1 MAHPA
6 PPRPARSATGPR
18 RVLLAGSAGN
28 FTEWYEFGVYAA
40 FATVIADRFFTP
52 AQAAGQG
59 GAGPLVATYAS
70 FAVSFFFRPAG
81 ALLFGRVGDRVG
93 RRPALVLVITLMTLA
108 TTLIG
113 LLPDRDAI
121 GVAAPWMLTL
131 LRVLQGLCLG
141 GEFGGAVALMT
152 ESAPPGRR
160 GRHGAWQSFTVALGL
175 LAGAAVAALLS
186 ALLPPAALHAWGWR
200 IPFLLALPLGLAAY
214 RLRAGLP
221 DDPPPP
227 ALTAAPAPP
236 EAVPPEAV
244 PPAPGAAPRAAPRPA
259 LPPFPGAPPRTPAP
273 QTPTGLDLP
282 LRGNTQPALG
292 APLSGSRGSSS
303 AQGAERPVPG
313 SGAEPLGT
321 VEGRGGAGSAQRPDP
336 ARPTGAAPPAAGAG
350 LPGPVGSGTA
360 VRGTGSAASGSAPAP
375 TTPGGSGTARAVL
388 LAVARLMGWSAAG
401 YTFLVV
407 LPSYLQATLGASFRQ
422 ALTATALANLGFA
435 AAILPA
441 GILSDR
447 IGRRPVM
454 LAGALGVTLLA
465 LPLLHLLQD
474 PAASAP
480 AKAAAVLAAGAT
492 VGLLA
497 GPGPAMLAETFPAR
511 VRCTGPGLAY
521 ALTGAV
527 FSGCAGLVIT
537 ALTAATGDHD
547 VPAYYA
553 AGTCALSA
561 LALAGLRG
569 DGHLRPLE

>member
-1 MAHPA
+1 MAPLAVRRPA
-6 PPRPARSATGPR
+6 PPAAGPR
-18 RVLLAGSAGN
+18 RVLLAGSVGN
-28 FTEWYEFGVYAA
+28 FTEWYEFGVYGA

-52 AQAAGQG
+52 AGAAGQG

-81 ALLFGRVGDRVG
+81 ALLFGRLGDRIG
-93 RRPALVLVITLMTLA
+93 RRPALSLVIALMTLA

-113 LLPDRDAI
+113 LLPTRDAI
-121 GVAAPWMLTL
+121 GAAAPWLLVL
-131 LRVLQGLCLG
+131 LRVLQGLCTG

-175 LAGAAVAALLS
+175 LAGAAVAALL
-186 ALLPPAALHAWGWR
+186 AGLLTPAALHAWGWR

-214 RLRAGLP
+214 RLRSGLP
-221 DDPPPP
+221 AEPPPPP
-227 ALTAAPAPP
+227 APPAPP
-236 EAVPPEAV
+236 PPSLS
-244 PPAPGAAPRAAPRPA
+244 PAPSPPPVARAP
-259 LPPFPGAPPRTPAP
+259 GRT
-273 QTPTGLDLP
+273 
-282 LRGNTQPALG
+282 
-292 APLSGSRGSSS
+292 
-303 AQGAERPVPG
+303 
-313 SGAEPLGT
+313 GT
-321 VEGRGGAGSAQRPDP
+321 V
-336 ARPTGAAPPAAGAG
+336 
-350 LPGPVGSGTA
+350 
-360 VRGTGSAASGSAPAP
+360 
-375 TTPGGSGTARAVL
+375 RAVA
-388 LAVARLMGWSAAG
+388 LAVGRLMGWSAAG

-407 LPSYLQATLGASFRQ
+407 LPSYLQATLGASFHQ
-422 ALTATALANLGFA
+422 ALVATTLANLGFA

-447 IGRRPVM
+447 VGRSPVM
-454 LAGALGVTLLA
+454 LAGALAVTLFA

-474 PAASAP
+474 PAAPAA

-497 GPGPAMLAETFPAR
+497 GPGPAMLAEMFPAR
-511 VRCTGPGLAY
+511 VRCTGLGLAY
-521 ALTGAV
+521 ALSGAV

-569 DGHLRPLE
+569 DGHRRPLP

>member
-1 MAHPA
+1 MSPLA
-6 PPRPARSATGPR
+6 PPRPARSAAGPR

-28 FTEWYEFGVYAA
+28 FTEWYEFGVYGA

-52 AQAAGQG
+52 AHAAGQG

-81 ALLFGRVGDRVG
+81 AVLFGRIGDRAG
-93 RRPALVLVITLMTLA
+93 RRPALVLVIALMTLA

-121 GVAAPWMLTL
+121 GVAAPWLLTL

-175 LAGAAVAALLS
+175 LAGAAVAALLA
-186 ALLPPAALHAWGWR
+186 ALLTPAALHAWGWR

-221 DDPPPP
+221 DDPPPQAPRP
-227 ALTAAPAPP
+227 APAPTAAPAP
-236 EAVPPEAV
+236 
-244 PPAPGAAPRAAPRPA
+244 
-259 LPPFPGAPPRTPAP
+259 GAPP
-273 QTPTGLDLP
+273 
-282 LRGNTQPALG
+282 
-292 APLSGSRGSSS
+292 SGGRGSSS
-303 AQGAERPVPG
+303 APGAERPVPG
-313 SGAEPLGT
+313 SGAETLGAAD
-321 VEGRGGAGSAQRPDP
+321 GRGGAGPAQRPGPGRP
-336 ARPTGAAPPAAGAG
+336 AGAGPLAAGAG
-350 LPGPVGSGTA
+350 PPGPVGTGTA
-360 VRGTGSAASGSAPAP
+360 VRGTGPAASGSATAP
-375 TTPGGSGTARAVL
+375 TTPGGAGTARAVL
-388 LAVARLMGWSAAG
+388 LGVGRLMGWSAAG

-454 LAGALGVTLLA
+454 LTGALGVTLLA

-474 PAASAP
+474 PAAGAP
-480 AKAAAVLAAGAT
+480 AKAAAVLGAGAT

-497 GPGPAMLAETFPAR
+497 GPGPAMLAEMFPAR
-511 VRCTGPGLAY
+511 VRCTGLGLAY

-561 LALAGLRG
+561 LALTGLRG
-569 DGHLRPLE
+569 DDHRRPLR